1 MRQEHGNTFLLLE
14 RKVQVKDYTRFH
26 PLNTGSIILQSMP
39 RIQFNEV
46 RELTV
51 KLSTKNTTFID
62 LSTRKT
68 NIRSGKQFIFI
79 EIIVVVV
86 HGEQAD
92 HRRPLRILRGCQE
105 PEAEMNSEMLVN
117 IWTCIK

>member
-1 MRQEHGNTFLLLE
+1 
-14 RKVQVKDYTRFH
+14 
-26 PLNTGSIILQSMP
+26 MP

-51 KLSTKNTTFID
+51 KLSTKNTTSID
-62 LSTRKT
+62 LSTRQT
-68 NIRSGKQFIFI
+68 NIRLGKQFIFI

-86 HGEQAD
+86 HSEQAD

-117 IWTCIK
+117 IWNCIYNRHLLQLL